1 MIIDLKKYKK
11 EKLSE
16 DQKTKVVNIAFQID
30 EDDIDVIGSSGMFF
44 VTNVPLI
51 VDRLESKL
59 KQQIFLK
66 NIGEYLIKYSKQ
78 LEENR
83 DDVHFKMNWYEDF
96 IEEPY
101 EFE

>member
-1 MIIDLKKYKK
+1 MIIDLKKYKL

-16 DQKTKVVNIAFQID
+16 EQKTKVVNIAFQID
-30 EDDIDVIGSSGMFF
+30 EDDLDVIRSSGMYF

-59 KQQIFLK
+59 EQQIFLK
-66 NIGEYLIKYSKQ
+66 NIGESLIEYSKQ
-78 LEENR
+78 LEEDR
-83 DDVHFKMNWYEDF
+83 DDVNFKMNWYEDF
-96 IEEPY
+96 IDEPY

>member
-11 EKLSE
+11 EKQDE
-16 DQKTKVVNIAFQID
+16 EQKTKVVNIAFQID
-30 EDDIDVIGSSGMFF
+30 EDDIDVIGSSGMYF

-59 KQQIFLK
+59 EQQIFLK

>member
-51 VDRLESKL
+51 VERLERKL
-59 KQQIFLK
+59 EQQIFLK

>member
-11 EKLSE
+11 EKQDE
-16 DQKTKVVNIAFQID
+16 EQKTKVVNIAFQID
-30 EDDIDVIGSSGMFF
+30 EDDIDVIGSSGMYF

-59 KQQIFLK
+59 EQQIFLK

-83 DDVHFKMNWYEDF
+83 DDVHFKMNRYEDF

>member
-11 EKLSE
+11 EKQDE
-16 DQKTKVVNIAFQID
+16 EQKTKVVNIAFQID

-59 KQQIFLK
+59 EQQIFLK

-101 EFE
+101 EFD

>member
-59 KQQIFLK
+59 EQQIFLK

>member
-11 EKLSE
+11 EKQDE
-16 DQKTKVVNIAFQID
+16 EQKTKVVNIAFQID

-59 KQQIFLK
+59 EQQIFLK

>member
-59 KQQIFLK
+59 EQQIFLK

-101 EFE
+101 EFD

>member
-11 EKLSE
+11 EKLSK

-59 KQQIFLK
+59 EQQIFLK

>member
-16 DQKTKVVNIAFQID
+16 DQKTNVVNIAFQID

-59 KQQIFLK
+59 EQQIFLK

-101 EFE
+101 EFD